1 MESSSQLSDRP
12 GVDST
17 PTFNPNA
24 VAPAFARP
32 PTSTNAFASSSSQP
46 ASQASAP
53 SQPSRHIPALGDASL
68 MNELP
73 TTDPLSTL
81 LQKHLPPHIRPLRD
95 LSGAWH
101 ASSSSSSTTNEIP
114 DPFTTNDSTSPINA
128 ETVRQATASNSWRKI
143 ASLARERIEE
153 YGRQTKYPQ
162 QTQLIEQ
169 QLEEETMRLE
179 EVLEWW
185 TVRVYSL
192 ARLRLYA
199 MLRSELDG
207 LWSILERE
215 EVLEM
220 EGGVP
225 FTLRVLRAME
235 PKWRGDV
242 RSTVEQYTVLIRSCK
257 DQMRK
262 SKGQREEVKVWKTR
276 AVRLGLML
284 SFALAEVK
292 DFSGAIEVLHPLI
305 ETSLRSKPDETEAEV
320 TERLHLVIVA
330 SRIYIQAGDLFS
342 TTSLLNRTSPLLP
355 PSSPLDQLI
364 TQTHSI
370 ISTISSSP
378 SPPDPEP
385 DTTSPT
391 SHLNQAI
398 STFYSANLDLAI
410 SQLESV
416 LHTHPAL
423 AATADALVFNLA
435 TLYELDKG
443 GDAHV
448 LERKRGLLR
457 DVARWAGEP
466 GVGGSCFKL

>member
-1 MESSSQLSDRP
+1 MKSSSQLSDRP
-12 GVDST
+12 GVEST

-32 PTSTNAFASSSSQP
+32 ASSSNAYASTSQP
-46 ASQASAP
+46 VLQASAP
-53 SQPSRHIPALGDASL
+53 SQPSRYIPALGDAFY

-81 LQKHLPPHIRPLRD
+81 LQKHLPPHVRPLRD

-101 ASSSSSSTTNEIP
+101 ASASTTDEIP
-114 DPFTTNDSTSPINA
+114 DPFTTSDAASPITA

-153 YGRQTKYPQ
+153 YGRQTKFSQ

-169 QLEEETMRLE
+169 EREETMRLE

-185 TVRVYSL
+185 TARVYSL
-192 ARLRLYA
+192 ARLRLYS

-215 EVLEM
+215 EVLGM
-220 EGGVP
+220 EGAVP
-225 FTLRVLRAME
+225 FTLRVVRAME

-242 RSTVEQYTVLIRSCK
+242 KSTLEQYTVLIRSCK
-257 DQMRK
+257 DQIRK
-262 SKGQREEVKVWKTR
+262 SKGQQDEVRVWKTR

-305 ETSLRSKPDETEAEV
+305 ETSLKSRANETEAEV
-320 TERLHLVIVA
+320 SDRLHLVIVA
-330 SRIYIQAGDLFS
+330 SRIYIQAGDLSFA
-342 TTSLLNRTSPLLP
+342 TSLLDRISPLLP
-355 PSSPLDQLI
+355 PSSPLHQLI

-385 DTTSPT
+385 DSTSPT

-398 STFYSANLDLAI
+398 STFYSAHLDLAI

-443 GDAHV
+443 GDARV

-457 DVARWAGEP
+457 HVARWAGEP